1 MNPSADLELTIH
13 RQDQQYAVDFRY
25 SDSDPTQQTEVRLG
39 AGQAA
44 YASFDLP
51 ALQEHLQAGEIKEY
65 GQALTQSLFASEPL
79 RTAFAQARAATE
91 QAGAILRL
99 RLNIHPTALDLH
111 NLRWETLLDPH
122 SGITLSTDQNVHFS
136 RYLSGSDWRSIK
148 PRAKGLLKA
157 LAVIAA
163 PGGLE
168 AYQLASVDK
177 AAETATITSSL
188 GEVRV
193 HVLERASLKELVSA
207 LSAED
212 YDILYLVAHGT
223 FVKGESLLWLE
234 AESGEIARVQGNELV
249 NRIRELERRPR
260 LAVLASCQSAG
271 RGEGEVLA
279 SLGPRLAEAGIPAVL
294 AMQTNILMETVAK
307 FMPLFFTEL
316 QKDGQIDRALCVAR
330 GLVRE
335 QPDWWG
341 PCLFMRL
348 KSGRLWYTPGFGGP
362 RGEFEKWPSLLR
374 GIQSGRC
381 TPILG
386 PGLLDAL
393 MGTQRDLTQQWA
405 DELEYPLSA
414 HERESLPQ
422 VAQYRAVDQS
432 RFTAEDEWLAHIRT
446 AIRKRTSLPADLGDE
461 AAPVAQMLEA
471 AREQLLPR
479 DEFEPHKILAQ
490 MPAKVYITANV
501 DELLETALR
510 AAGKEPTT
518 MVCPWREF
526 SEETDPFT
534 YTRDDDFDPTPER
547 PLVYHLFGLLS
558 QPESL
563 VLTEDDTFAFLI
575 GITRHIKN
583 IPAQVG
589 RALTDSALLFLG
601 FQTEEWSFRVLLQAL
616 LAKEGNNLL
625 KRHAHIAAQIEP
637 EESRLLNPGRARRY
651 LETYFAR
658 GSDIEINIYWGTA
671 REFMKELSPRL
682 SPHKTQGGLR

>member
-1 MNPSADLELTIH
+1 MKPSADLELTIY
-13 RQDQQYAVDFRY
+13 RQGQQYAVDFRY
-25 SDSDPTQQTEVRLG
+25 SDSDPAQQTETRLA

-44 YASFDLP
+44 YASFDFPKLE
-51 ALQEHLQAGEIKEY
+51 EHLQAGEIKEY
-65 GQALTQSLFASEPL
+65 GQALTQSLFASESL
-79 RTAFAQARAATE
+79 RVAFAQARAAVE
-91 QAGAILRL
+91 QADAVLRL
-99 RLNIHPTALDLH
+99 RLNIHPSALDLH
-111 NLRWETLLDPH
+111 NLRWETLLDPRN
-122 SGITLSTDQNVHFS
+122 GITLSTDQGVYFS

-148 PRAKGLLKA
+148 PRAKGELKA
-157 LAVIAA
+157 LVVIAA
-163 PGGLE
+163 PSGLE
-168 AYQLASVDK
+168 AYKLASVDK

-188 GEVRV
+188 GEIGA
-193 HVLERASLKELVSA
+193 HVLERASLNGLVSA
-207 LSAED
+207 LNAED

-223 FVKGESLLWLE
+223 FVNDESRLWLE
-234 AESGEIARVQGNELV
+234 DESGEIARVPGSELAA
-249 NRIRELERRPR
+249 RIRELEKRPR

-271 RGEGEVLA
+271 RGEGDALA

-307 FMPLFFTEL
+307 FMPLFFAEL
-316 QKDGQIDRALCVAR
+316 QKDGQIDRALCLAR
-330 GLVRE
+330 GLARE

-393 MGTQRDLTQQWA
+393 MGTQRELTQRWA
-405 DELEYPLSA
+405 DDLEYPLSP

-432 RFTAEDEWLAHIRT
+432 RFTAEDEWQAHLRA
-446 AIRKRTSLPADLGDE
+446 AIRKRASLPASLDDDT
-461 AAPVAQMLEA
+461 APVEKMLET
-471 AREQLLPR
+471 AREQLLPH
-479 DEFEPHKILAQ
+479 DEFEPHAILAR
-490 MPAKVYITANV
+490 MPVRVYITANV

-518 MVCPWREF
+518 MLCPWREF
-526 SEETDPFT
+526 SEETDPAT
-534 YTRDDDFDPTPER
+534 YSRDDDFDPTPER

-583 IPAQVG
+583 IPSQVG

-625 KRHAHIAAQIEP
+625 RRHAHIAAQIEP
-637 EESRLLNPGRARRY
+637 EEGRLLNPGRARRY

-671 REFMKELSPRL
+671 REFMKELTPRL
-682 SPHKTQGGLR
+682 LPRKA

>member
-1 MNPSADLELTIH
+1 MNPSADIELTIY

-25 SDSDPTQQTEVRLG
+25 SDSEPTHQTEVRLG

-44 YASFDLP
+44 YASFDFSKLE
-51 ALQEHLQAGEIKEY
+51 EHFQVGEIKEY
-65 GQALTQSLFASEPL
+65 GQVLTQSLFASEPL
-79 RTAFAQARAATE
+79 RTVFAQARTATE
-91 QAGAILRL
+91 QAGAVLRL
-99 RLNIHPTALDLH
+99 RLNIHPSALDLH

-122 SGITLSTDQNVHFS
+122 SGISLSTDQNVYFS

-148 PRAKGLLKA
+148 PRAKGMLKA

-163 PGGLE
+163 PSGLE
-168 AYQLASVDK
+168 AYKLASVDK
-177 AAETATITSSL
+177 AAETATITTSL
-188 GEVRV
+188 GEIGV
-193 HVLERASLKELVSA
+193 HILERASINGLVSA
-207 LSAED
+207 LNAED

-223 FVKGESLLWLE
+223 FVDNESRLWLE
-234 AESGEIARVQGNELV
+234 DESGGITRVPGNELV
-249 NRIRELERRPR
+249 NRLRELEKRPR

-271 RGEGEVLA
+271 RGEGDVLA

-307 FMPLFFTEL
+307 FMPLFFAEL

-381 TPILG
+381 TPIVG

-405 DELEYPLSA
+405 EELEYPLSP

-446 AIRKRTSLPADLGDE
+446 AIRNRAGLLPGFDDDT
-461 AAPVAQMLEA
+461 APVEKMLET
-471 AREQLLPR
+471 AREQLLLR

-490 MPAKVYITANV
+490 MPVKVYITANV
-501 DELLETALR
+501 DELLEAALR

-526 SEETDPFT
+526 SEDTDPAT
-534 YTRDDDFDPTPER
+534 YSRDDEFDPSPER

-583 IPAQVG
+583 IPSQVG
-589 RALTDSALLFLG
+589 RSLTDSALLFLG

-625 KRHAHIAAQIEP
+625 RRHAHIAAQIEP
-637 EESRLLNPGRARRY
+637 EEGRLLNPGRARRY

-671 REFMKELSPRL
+671 REFMKELAPRL
-682 SPHKTQGGLR
+682 LPHKA